1 MCSFVTVANICNILL
16 LISNQFSKTIKIKLI
31 LMFIRFCHVKVV
43 LTQVQVY
50 ASFKLSLT
58 AFKSELIGIS
68 GILNTDFRVF
78 FFNILVSG
86 YFSGILNPRFAF
98 FFSFFFLQIS
108 GDFKHPFSKIINT
121 DFRGFF
127 ARIDGRF
134 GECQNLRVYFL
145 NTVFRGFLAAAGSR

>member
-1 MCSFVTVANICNILL
+1 
-16 LISNQFSKTIKIKLI
+16 
-31 LMFIRFCHVKVV
+31 MFIRFCHVKVV

-78 FFNILVSG
+78 FQYSRFWIL
-86 YFSGILNPRFAF
+86 FRDFKPPLCF
-98 FFSFFFLQIS
+98 FFFFVLLQIS

-145 NTVFRGFLAAAGSR
+145 NTVFRGFLAAASSVINDIESTSDSQMLFTSLFSVFMT

>member
-1 MCSFVTVANICNILL
+1 MCSFVTVANICKILL

-78 FFNILVSG
+78 FQYSRFWILFRDFKPPLCFFFFFRSSSFR
-86 YFSGILNPRFAF
+86 YLGILNTR
-98 FFSFFFLQIS
+98 
-108 GDFKHPFSKIINT
+108 
-121 DFRGFF
+121 
-127 ARIDGRF
+127 
-134 GECQNLRVYFL
+134 
-145 NTVFRGFLAAAGSR
+145 SRR